1 MAVEYPSL
9 VDVLTTDTF
18 EEWRVKTNNL
28 KAYAE
33 AAAANIG
40 NLAFLETDAQSTIV
54 DAINEV
60 NTHTDINTRN
70 IGNMST
76 LDPEN
81 RGWRRDNLV
90 DTINAE
96 NQWSVEYTD
105 DEVEKERNARIAA
118 DNTLQAELDVTQNAA
133 GLNAD
138 GTYSLLSTA
147 TYVPAATS
155 LRQGISL
162 LDTTLKTKSDLLD
175 RLNITVGGDALT
187 GQFDYDGLGVN
198 YLSTDSDNNAVVKTN
213 LVELDTAV
221 KVNEDD
227 ITSLES
233 RATRLEN
240 VQNFLKYAV
249 GTNNDGVYEE
259 ELSNSFATND
269 TVRENINTL
278 DFNLKFV
285 SDEVFGSLKDRV
297 DNIITELETKE
308 DKLVVRGPNDDFT
321 FGGVPDTDPLGNLLS
336 GIGDTTSIV
345 SAINALYLQVR
356 PLIQDHNAGG
366 YVKKTGDTM
375 SGTLTIEGADLKVTG
390 NQSLKIECSG
400 DIIAFQV

>member
-18 EEWRVKTNNL
+18 EEWRVKTNNF

-118 DNTLQAELDVTQNAA
+118 DNALQAELDVTQNAA

-138 GTYSLLSTA
+138 GTYSLISTA

-175 RLNITVGGDALT
+175 RLNITVGGGALT

-233 RATRLEN
+233 KTTRLEN
-240 VQNFLKYAV
+240 VQNFLKNSV
-249 GTNNDGVYEE
+249 GTNNDGVYDAV
-259 ELSNSFATND
+259 LSNNYANYG
-269 TVRENINTL
+269 TVKENINTL
-278 DFNLKFV
+278 DSTLKLV
-285 SDEVFGSLKDRV
+285 NDEVFGSLKDRV
-297 DNIITELETKE
+297 DNIVTDLETKE
-308 DKLVVRGPNDDFT
+308 DKLIVRGPGATDA
-321 FGGVPDTDPLGNLLS
+321 DPLGNLNS
-336 GIGDTTSIV
+336 GVGDTTSIV
-345 SAINALYLQVR
+345 NAINALYQQVL
-356 PLIQDHNAGG
+356 PLITDHNAGG

>member
-28 KAYAE
+28 KVYAE

-105 DEVEKERNARIAA
+105 DEVEKERDARIAA
-118 DNTLQAELDVTQNAA
+118 DNALQAELDVTQNAA

-175 RLNITVGGDALT
+175 RLNLTVGGGALT
-187 GQFDYDGLGVN
+187 GQFNYEGLGVN
-198 YLSTDSDNNAVVKTN
+198 YLTTDSDNNAVVKTN
-213 LVELDTAV
+213 LVELDSAV
-221 KVNEDD
+221 KINEDD
-227 ITSLES
+227 ITALEG
-233 RATRLEN
+233 RATRLET
-240 VQNFLKYAV
+240 VQEFLKHSV
-249 GTNNDGVYEE
+249 GTNTNGVYVAAV
-259 ELSNSFATND
+259 SNEYANHD
-269 TVRENINTL
+269 TVKENINTL
-278 DFNLKFV
+278 DFTLKV
-285 SDEVFGSLKDRV
+285 LSDEVYGSLKDRV
-297 DNIITELETKE
+297 DNIETDLDTKE
-308 DKLVVRGPNDDFT
+308 DKLIVRGPGATD
-321 FGGVPDTDPLGNLLS
+321 VDPLGNLNS
-336 GIGDTTSIV
+336 GVGDTTSIV
-345 SAINALYLQVR
+345 AAINALYQQVL

>member
-18 EEWRVKTNNL
+18 EEWRVKTNNF

-118 DNTLQAELDVTQNAA
+118 DNALQAELDVTQNAA

-138 GTYSLLSTA
+138 GTYSLISTA

-175 RLNITVGGDALT
+175 RLNITVGGGALT

-233 RATRLEN
+233 KTTRLEN
-240 VQNFLKYAV
+240 VQNFLKHSV
-249 GTNNDGVYEE
+249 GTNNDGVYDAV
-259 ELSNSFATND
+259 LSNNYAD
-269 TVRENINTL
+269 YGTVKENINILDSTL
-278 DFNLKFV
+278 KLVN
-285 SDEVFGSLKDRV
+285 DEVFGSLKDRV
-297 DNIITELETKE
+297 DNIVTDLETKE
-308 DKLVVRGPNDDFT
+308 DKLIVRGPGATDA
-321 FGGVPDTDPLGNLLS
+321 DPLGNLNS
-336 GIGDTTSIV
+336 GVGDTTSIV
-345 SAINALYLQVR
+345 NAINALYQQVL
-356 PLIQDHNAGG
+356 PLITDHNAGG

-390 NQSLKIECSG
+390 NRSLKIESSG

>member
-105 DEVEKERNARIAA
+105 DEVEKERDARIAA
-118 DNTLQAELDVTQNAA
+118 DNALQAELDVTQNAA

-175 RLNITVGGDALT
+175 RLNLTVGGGTLT
-187 GQFDYDGLGVN
+187 GQFNYDGLGVN
-198 YLSTDSDNNAVVKTN
+198 YLTTDSDNAVVKTN
-213 LVELDTAV
+213 LVELDSAV
-221 KVNEDD
+221 KINEDD
-227 ITSLES
+227 ITALES
-233 RATRLEN
+233 RATRLET
-240 VQNFLKYAV
+240 VQDLLKTSV
-249 GTNNDGVYEE
+249 GTNNDGQYIAAV
-259 ELSNSFATND
+259 SNEYANHN
-269 TVRENINTL
+269 TVKENINTL
-278 DFNLKFV
+278 DFTLKLL
-285 SDEVFGSLKDRV
+285 SDEVYGSLKDRV
-297 DNIITELETKE
+297 DNIEVDLDTKE
-308 DKLVVRGPNDDFT
+308 DKLIVRGPGATD
-321 FGGVPDTDPLGNLLS
+321 VDPLGNLNS
-336 GIGDTTSIV
+336 GVGDTTSIV
-345 SAINALYLQVR
+345 AAINALYQQVL
-356 PLIQDHNAGG
+356 PLITDHNAGG

>member
-18 EEWRVKTNNL
+18 EEWRVKTN
-28 KAYAE
+28 KVKVYAE
-33 AAAANIG
+33 AVAANIG

-76 LDPEN
+76 LDPQS
-81 RGWRRDNLV
+81 RGWKKDNLV

-105 DEVEKERNARIAA
+105 TEVGKERDARIAA
-118 DNTLQAELDVTQNAA
+118 DNALQAELDVTQNAA

-138 GTYSLLSTA
+138 GTYSLLTTA
-147 TYVPAATS
+147 TYVPAAAS

-175 RLNITVGGDALT
+175 RLNITVGGGAVT
-187 GQFDYDGLGVN
+187 GQFNYDGLGVN
-198 YLSTDSDNNAVVKTN
+198 YLTTDSDNNAVVKTN
-213 LVELDTAV
+213 LVELDGAV
-221 KVNEDD
+221 KINEDD
-227 ITSLES
+227 ITALES
-233 RATRLEN
+233 RATRLET
-240 VQNFLKYAV
+240 VQDFLKYSV
-249 GTNNDGVYEE
+249 GTNTNGVYVAAV
-259 ELSNSFATND
+259 SNEYAIHD
-269 TVRENINTL
+269 TVKENINTL
-278 DFNLKFV
+278 DSTLKLL
-285 SDEVFGSLKDRV
+285 SDEVYGSLKDRV
-297 DNIITELETKE
+297 DNIETDLDTKE
-308 DKLVVRGPNDDFT
+308 DKSIVRGPGATD
-321 FGGVPDTDPLGNLLS
+321 VDPLGNLNS
-336 GIGDTTSIV
+336 GVGDTTSIV
-345 SAINALYLQVR
+345 AAINALYQQVL
-356 PLIQDHNAGG
+356 PLITDHNAGG

-375 SGTLTIEGADLKVTG
+375 SGTLTINGADLKVTG

>member
-18 EEWRVKTNNL
+18 EEWRVKTN
-28 KAYAE
+28 KVKVYAE
-33 AAAANIG
+33 AVAANIG

-76 LDPEN
+76 LDPQS
-81 RGWRRDNLV
+81 RGWKKDNLV

-105 DEVEKERNARIAA
+105 TEVGKERDARIAA
-118 DNTLQAELDVTQNAA
+118 DNALQAELDVTQNAA

-138 GTYSLLSTA
+138 GTYSLLTTA
-147 TYVPAATS
+147 TYVPAAAS

-175 RLNITVGGDALT
+175 RLNITVGGGAVT
-187 GQFDYDGLGVN
+187 GQFNYDGLGVN
-198 YLSTDSDNNAVVKTN
+198 YLTTDSDNNAVVKTN
-213 LVELDTAV
+213 LVELDGAV
-221 KVNEDD
+221 KINEDD
-227 ITSLES
+227 ITVLES
-233 RATRLEN
+233 RATRLEI
-240 VQNFLKYAV
+240 VQEFLKNSV
-249 GTNNDGVYEE
+249 GTNTNGVYVAAV
-259 ELSNSFATND
+259 SNEYAIHD
-269 TVRENINTL
+269 TVKENINTL
-278 DFNLKFV
+278 DSTLKLL
-285 SDEVFGSLKDRV
+285 SDEVYGSLKDRV
-297 DNIITELETKE
+297 DNIETDLDTKE
-308 DKLVVRGPNDDFT
+308 DKSIVRGPGATD
-321 FGGVPDTDPLGNLLS
+321 VDPLGNLNS
-336 GIGDTTSIV
+336 GVGDTTSIV
-345 SAINALYLQVR
+345 AAINALYQQVL
-356 PLIQDHNAGG
+356 PLITDHNAGG

-375 SGTLTIEGADLKVTG
+375 SGTLTINGADLKVTG

>member
-70 IGNMST
+70 IGNMSA

-105 DEVEKERNARIAA
+105 DEVEKERDARIAA
-118 DNTLQAELDVTQNAA
+118 DNALQSELDVTQNAA

-155 LRQGISL
+155 LRQGIAL

-175 RLNITVGGDALT
+175 RLNITVGGGALT

-221 KVNEDD
+221 KINEDD
-227 ITSLES
+227 ITTLES

-240 VQNFLKYAV
+240 VQNLLKTSV
-249 GTNNDGVYEE
+249 GTNNDGQYIAVV
-259 ELSNSFATND
+259 SNEFANHN
-269 TVRENINTL
+269 TVKENINTL
-278 DFNLKFV
+278 DFALKLL
-285 SDEVFGSLKDRV
+285 SDEVYGSLKDRV
-297 DNIITELETKE
+297 DNIETDLDTKE
-308 DKLVVRGPNDDFT
+308 DKLIIRGPGATD
-321 FGGVPDTDPLGNLLS
+321 VDPLGNLNS
-336 GIGDTTSIV
+336 GVGDTTSIV
-345 SAINALYLQVR
+345 AAINALYQQVL
-356 PLIQDHNAGG
+356 PLITDHNAGG

>member
-105 DEVEKERNARIAA
+105 DEVEKERDARIAA
-118 DNTLQAELDVTQNAA
+118 DNALQAELDVTQNAA

-175 RLNITVGGDALT
+175 RLNLTVGGGALT
-187 GQFDYDGLGVN
+187 GQFNYDGLGVN
-198 YLSTDSDNNAVVKTN
+198 YLTTDSDNNAVVKTN
-213 LVELDTAV
+213 LVELDSAV
-221 KVNEDD
+221 KINEDD
-227 ITSLES
+227 ITALES
-233 RATRLEN
+233 RATRLET
-240 VQNFLKYAV
+240 VQDLLKTSV
-249 GTNNDGVYEE
+249 GTNNDGQYIAAV
-259 ELSNSFATND
+259 SNEFANHN
-269 TVRENINTL
+269 TVKENINTL
-278 DFNLKFV
+278 DFALKLL
-285 SDEVFGSLKDRV
+285 SDEVYGSLKDRV
-297 DNIITELETKE
+297 DNIETDLDTKE
-308 DKLVVRGPNDDFT
+308 DKLIIRGPGATD
-321 FGGVPDTDPLGNLLS
+321 VDPLGNLNS
-336 GIGDTTSIV
+336 GVGDTTSIV
-345 SAINALYLQVR
+345 AAINALYQQVL
-356 PLIQDHNAGG
+356 PLITDHNAGG

>member
-118 DNTLQAELDVTQNAA
+118 DNALQAELDVTQNAA

-138 GTYSLLSTA
+138 GTYSLISTA

-175 RLNITVGGDALT
+175 RLNITVGGGALT

-233 RATRLEN
+233 KTTRLEN
-240 VQNFLKYAV
+240 VQNFLKNSV
-249 GTNNDGVYEE
+249 GTNNDGVYDAV
-259 ELSNSFATND
+259 LSNNYANYG
-269 TVRENINTL
+269 TVKENINTL
-278 DFNLKFV
+278 DSTLKLV
-285 SDEVFGSLKDRV
+285 NDEVFGSLKDRV
-297 DNIITELETKE
+297 DNIVTDLETKE
-308 DKLVVRGPNDDFT
+308 DKLIVRGPGATDA
-321 FGGVPDTDPLGNLLS
+321 DPLGNLNS
-336 GIGDTTSIV
+336 GVGDTTSIV
-345 SAINALYLQVR
+345 NAINALYQQVL
-356 PLIQDHNAGG
+356 PLITDHNAGG

>member
-105 DEVEKERNARIAA
+105 DEVEKERDARIAA
-118 DNTLQAELDVTQNAA
+118 DNALQAELDVTQNAA

-175 RLNITVGGDALT
+175 RLNLTVGGGALT
-187 GQFDYDGLGVN
+187 GQFNYDGLGVN
-198 YLSTDSDNNAVVKTN
+198 YLTTDSDNNAVVKTN
-213 LVELDTAV
+213 LVQLDSAV
-221 KVNEDD
+221 KINEDD
-227 ITSLES
+227 ITALES
-233 RATRLEN
+233 RATRLET
-240 VQNFLKYAV
+240 VQDLLKTSV
-249 GTNNDGVYEE
+249 GTNNDGQYIAAV
-259 ELSNSFATND
+259 SNEFANHN
-269 TVRENINTL
+269 TVKENINTL
-278 DFNLKFV
+278 DFTLKLL
-285 SDEVFGSLKDRV
+285 SDEVYGSLKDRV
-297 DNIITELETKE
+297 DLIETDLDTKE
-308 DKLVVRGPNDDFT
+308 DKLIVRGPGATD
-321 FGGVPDTDPLGNLLS
+321 VDPLGNLNS
-336 GIGDTTSIV
+336 GVGDTTSIV
-345 SAINALYLQVR
+345 AAINALYQQVL
-356 PLIQDHNAGG
+356 PLITDHNAGG

>member
-18 EEWRVKTNNL
+18 EEWRVKTNNF

-118 DNTLQAELDVTQNAA
+118 DNALQAELDVTQNAA

-138 GTYSLLSTA
+138 GTYSLISTA

-175 RLNITVGGDALT
+175 RLNITVGGGALT

-233 RATRLEN
+233 KTTRLEN
-240 VQNFLKYAV
+240 VQNFLKHSV
-249 GTNNDGVYEE
+249 GTNNDGVYDAV
-259 ELSNSFATND
+259 LSNNYAD
-269 TVRENINTL
+269 YGTVKENINILDSTL
-278 DFNLKFV
+278 KLVN
-285 SDEVFGSLKDRV
+285 DEVFGSLKDRV
-297 DNIITELETKE
+297 DNIVTDLETKE
-308 DKLVVRGPNDDFT
+308 DKLIVRGPGATDA
-321 FGGVPDTDPLGNLLS
+321 DPLGNLNS
-336 GIGDTTSIV
+336 GVGDTTSIV
-345 SAINALYLQVR
+345 NAINALYQQVL
-356 PLIQDHNAGG
+356 PLITDHNAGG

>member
-18 EEWRVKTNNL
+18 EEWRVKTN
-28 KAYAE
+28 KVKVYAE
-33 AAAANIG
+33 AVAANIG

-76 LDPEN
+76 LDPQS
-81 RGWRRDNLV
+81 RGWKKDNLV

-105 DEVEKERNARIAA
+105 TEVGKERDARIAA
-118 DNTLQAELDVTQNAA
+118 DNALQAELDVTQNAA

-138 GTYSLLSTA
+138 GTYSLLTTA
-147 TYVPAATS
+147 TYVPAAAS

-175 RLNITVGGDALT
+175 RLNITVGGGAVT
-187 GQFDYDGLGVN
+187 GQFNYDGLGVN
-198 YLSTDSDNNAVVKTN
+198 YLTTDSDNNAVVKTN
-213 LVELDTAV
+213 LVELDGAV
-221 KVNEDD
+221 KINEDD
-227 ITSLES
+227 ITVLES
-233 RATRLEN
+233 RATRLET
-240 VQNFLKYAV
+240 VQDFLKYSV
-249 GTNNDGVYEE
+249 GTNTNGVYVAAV
-259 ELSNSFATND
+259 SNEYAIHD
-269 TVRENINTL
+269 TVKENINTL
-278 DFNLKFV
+278 DSTLKLL
-285 SDEVFGSLKDRV
+285 SDEVYGSLKDRV
-297 DNIITELETKE
+297 DNIETDLDTKE
-308 DKLVVRGPNDDFT
+308 DKSIVRGPGATD
-321 FGGVPDTDPLGNLLS
+321 VDPLGNLNS
-336 GIGDTTSIV
+336 GVGDTTSIV
-345 SAINALYLQVR
+345 AAINALYQQVL
-356 PLIQDHNAGG
+356 PLITDHNAGG

-375 SGTLTIEGADLKVTG
+375 SGTLTINGADLKVTG

>member
-9 VDVLTTDTF
+9 VDVLQTDTF

-28 KAYAE
+28 KVYAE

-70 IGNMST
+70 IGNMSN

-81 RGWRRDNLV
+81 RGWRRENLV

-118 DNTLQAELDVTQNAA
+118 DNALQAELDVTQNAA

-175 RLNITVGGDALT
+175 RLNITVGGGALT

-233 RATRLEN
+233 KTTRLEN
-240 VQNFLKYAV
+240 VQNFLKHSV
-249 GTNNDGVYEE
+249 GTNNDGVYDAV
-259 ELSNSFATND
+259 LSNNYAD
-269 TVRENINTL
+269 YGTVKENINILDSTL
-278 DFNLKFV
+278 KLVN
-285 SDEVFGSLKDRV
+285 DEVFGSLKDRV
-297 DNIITELETKE
+297 DNIVTDLETKE
-308 DKLVVRGPNDDFT
+308 DKLIVRGPGATDA
-321 FGGVPDTDPLGNLLS
+321 DPLGNLNS
-336 GIGDTTSIV
+336 GVGDTTSIV
-345 SAINALYLQVR
+345 NAINALYQQVL
-356 PLIQDHNAGG
+356 PLITDHNAGG

>member
-1 MAVEYPSL
+1 MTVEYPSL

-105 DEVEKERNARIAA
+105 DEVEKERDARIAA
-118 DNTLQAELDVTQNAA
+118 DNALQAELDVTQNAA

-175 RLNITVGGDALT
+175 RLNLTVGGGALT
-187 GQFDYDGLGVN
+187 GQFNYDGLGVN
-198 YLSTDSDNNAVVKTN
+198 YLTTDSDNNAVVKTN
-213 LVELDTAV
+213 LVELDSAV
-221 KVNEDD
+221 KINEDD
-227 ITSLES
+227 ITALES
-233 RATRLEN
+233 RATRLET
-240 VQNFLKYAV
+240 VQDLLKTSV
-249 GTNNDGVYEE
+249 GTNNNGEYIAAP
-259 ELSNSFATND
+259 SNEFANHD
-269 TVRENINTL
+269 TVKENINTL
-278 DFNLKFV
+278 DFTLKLL
-285 SDEVFGSLKDRV
+285 SDEVYGSLKDRV
-297 DNIITELETKE
+297 DNIETDLDTKE
-308 DKLVVRGPNDDFT
+308 DKLIVRGPGATD
-321 FGGVPDTDPLGNLLS
+321 VDPLGNLNS
-336 GIGDTTSIV
+336 GVGDTTSIV
-345 SAINALYLQVR
+345 AAINALYQQVL
-356 PLIQDHNAGG
+356 PLITDHNAGG

>member
-9 VDVLTTDTF
+9 VDVLQTDTF
-18 EEWRVKTNNL
+18 EEWRVKTNKL
-28 KAYAE
+28 KVYAE

-60 NTHTDINTRN
+60 NTHTDTNTRN
-70 IGNMST
+70 IGNMSN
-76 LDPEN
+76 LDDEN
-81 RGWRRDNLV
+81 RGWRRENLV

-96 NQWSVEYTD
+96 NKWSVEYTD

-118 DNTLQAELDVTQNAA
+118 DNALQAELDVTQNAA

-147 TYVPAATS
+147 TYVPSANS

-175 RLNITVGGDALT
+175 RLNLTVGGGALT
-187 GQFDYDGLGVN
+187 GQFNYEGLGVN
-198 YLSTDSDNNAVVKTN
+198 YLTTDSGNNAVVKTN
-213 LVELDTAV
+213 LVELDSAV
-221 KVNEDD
+221 KINEDD
-227 ITSLES
+227 ITALES

-240 VQNFLKYAV
+240 VQNFLKNSV
-249 GTNNDGVYEE
+249 GTNNDGVYVSVPANE
-259 ELSNSFATND
+259 FAIHN
-269 TVRENINTL
+269 TVKENINTL
-278 DFNLKFV
+278 DSTLKLL
-285 SDEVFGSLKDRV
+285 SDEVYGSLKDRV
-297 DNIITELETKE
+297 DNIETDLDTKE
-308 DKLVVRGPNDDFT
+308 DKLIIIGP
-321 FGGVPDTDPLGNLLS
+321 GATDVAPLGNLNS
-336 GIGDTTSIV
+336 GVGDTTSIV
-345 SAINALYLQVR
+345 AAINALYQQVL
-356 PLIQDHNAGG
+356 PLIKDHNAGG

-375 SGTLTIEGADLKVTG
+375 SGTLRIEGANLKVTG